1 MLFQICNGFALGE
14 IVPITFNNLSEYM
27 PINIRGFILVFI
39 WTFFQ
44 IGTLLLGCI
53 WYVAIPNLEVSQLKT
68 KNVMMFMTIFP
79 LLSLISNLFGFM
91 NHQDN

>member
-1 MLFQICNGFALGE
+1 MIFQICNRIALGE
-14 IVPITFNNLSEYM
+14 IVPITLNNFSECM
-27 PINIRGFILVFI
+27 PFNIRGFILVFI

-68 KNVMMFMTIFP
+68 KNVMMF
-79 LLSLISNLFGFM
+79 ISNLFGFM
-91 NHQDN
+91 DHQDN